1 MPSASNEN
9 FTPFLSVWM
18 IFLSFYCLIAM
29 VWASNTL
36 NRSGKSEEAGPCGPQ
51 CKMYIAY
58 CLSTGELSHCLS
70 YMVNKEITLGLCEGW
85 TLGLRVEPE

>member
-1 MPSASNEN
+1 MQ
-9 FTPFLSVWM
+9 
-18 IFLSFYCLIAM
+18 
-29 VWASNTL
+29 
-36 NRSGKSEEAGPCGPQ
+36 SGSRWVEAGPCEPQ

-85 TLGLRVEPE
+85 TVEPEWNQSDELVRSGQATR